1 MGRKNHNEV
10 KKIAIGGVIAAV
22 VGFLAGILT
31 APQSGKETRD
41 DIKDTAHKGV
51 DEAEKDFRKLQEEM
65 DNVIR
70 QARANR
76 TKLSKSAQEELNELI
91 DRAKDSKSKAGNV
104 FDAVRNG
111 EAEDRDLDRAIKS
124 ASRSLEHLK
133 KYLKK

>member
-1 MGRKNHNEV
+1 MGRKNHDEA
-10 KKIAIGGVIAAV
+10 KKIAIGSAIAAV

-51 DEAEKDFRKLQEEM
+51 DEAEKDFRKLQEEA
-65 DNVIR
+65 DSVIK

-76 TKLSKSAQEELNELI
+76 AKLSKSAQEELNELI
-91 DRAKDSKSKAGNV
+91 DRAKDSKSKASNV

-124 ASRSLEHLK
+124 ASRSLELLK